1 VLVCT
6 TLLTIAHV
14 AVIYYAS
21 RHPLRTC
28 IADHLYAFARDGRH
42 RVTHLNAAIRT
53 PADCPKDVDLVVL
66 HTTFL
71 AVRWNLGRFD
81 RMVDR
86 WLPVSRLSAPVIALP
101 QDEFINT
108 DGLER
113 CLEAYGVPHVCS
125 VAAAGQWRTI
135 YPRLSASGVG
145 FSRVLTGYL
154 DRTTIDRSDRLAAE
168 RANRP
173 RRIDVGYR
181 AWRAEPWLGRHG
193 RQKVEIA
200 ERFLSSIPEDLVAD
214 ISLDDADTLLEDEW
228 LRFML
233 DCRWT
238 IGVEGGASIIDRDGA
253 IRQRTLAWQAS
264 HPHAGFEEIEAA
276 CFPGREGSLDLRAIS
291 PRHLEACMTGIGQV
305 LVEGDYNGLL
315 EPERHYLPV
324 RADYSNL
331 PEVLDRLQD
340 ESARVEMVAR
350 ARAEVVD
357 AGPCSSRALVEAVLR
372 AGGLDPDGDVP
383 RAAPNPDIADQRS
396 WGVVR
401 RRQRIE
407 SAVRRIGGPILG
419 ARRRLLAATAGLRR

>member
-1 VLVCT
+1 M
-6 TLLTIAHV
+6 
-14 AVIYYAS
+14 
-21 RHPLRTC
+21 
-28 IADHLYAFARDGRH
+28 
-42 RVTHLNAAIRT
+42 RT
-53 PADCPKDVDLVVL
+53 P
-66 HTTFL
+66 
-71 AVRWNLGRFD
+71 
-81 RMVDR
+81 
-86 WLPVSRLSAPVIALP
+86 SS
-101 QDEFINT
+101 
-108 DGLER
+108 
-113 CLEAYGVPHVCS
+113 
-125 VAAAGQWRTI
+125 
-135 YPRLSASGVG
+135 
-145 FSRVLTGYL
+145 
-154 DRTTIDRSDRLAAE
+154 RTTGL
-168 RANRP
+168 
-173 RRIDVGYR
+173 
-181 AWRAEPWLGRHG
+181 
-193 RQKVEIA
+193 
-200 ERFLSSIPEDLVAD
+200 
-214 ISLDDADTLLEDEW
+214 
-228 LRFML
+228 FML
-233 DCRWT
+233 GCRWT
-238 IGVEGGASIIDRDGA
+238 IGVEGGASIIDRDGS

-264 HPHAGFEEIEAA
+264 HPDAGFEEIEAA

-407 SAVRRIGGPILG
+407 SAVRRSAGRSSVLVEGCSP
-419 ARRRLLAATAGLRR
+419 RRPV